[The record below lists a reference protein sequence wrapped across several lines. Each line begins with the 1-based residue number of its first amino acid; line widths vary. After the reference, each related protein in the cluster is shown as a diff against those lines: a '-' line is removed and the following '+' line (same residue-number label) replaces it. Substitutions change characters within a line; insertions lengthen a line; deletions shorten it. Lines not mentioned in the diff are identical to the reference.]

1 MIFSADGVKNFKYC
15 VLVNQSSRL
24 PLWFLIF
31 GLVQV
36 LVLVLVVN
44 FLFFSSHFPIPYYLW
59 TKFILRCVS

>member
-31 GLVQV
+31 GLVQDLFLSHV
-36 LVLVLVVN
+36 AN
-44 FLFFSSHFPIPYYLW
+44 F
-59 TKFILRCVS
+59 